1 MILAPT
7 SPSALVSSSMAPVA
21 KSARRAIRSDVRR
34 EEIIAAA
41 RELFETQGVT
51 KTSVKDITDHVGVT
65 RSLFYHYFTNKDEVI
80 SAVLDDLINDYL
92 EALTIWNN
100 ERKKG
105 CINQALIQVVHL
117 LRLGV
122 FENNEFHKAL
132 ATHENAAV
140 YLDFINRVADHTAR
154 YLMKTTVQDYAQ
166 HHNIWIDHLYETFYV
181 LIMGVIGYLR
191 THPDANDS
199 VLADVIAQT
208 LYLERPTI
216 LQGGK

>member
-1 MILAPT
+1 MATQPPT
-7 SPSALVSSSMAPVA
+7 TTRRIQRAARSD
-21 KSARRAIRSDVRR
+21 ARRD
-34 EEIIAAA
+34 EIVTVA
-41 RELFETQGVT
+41 RELFEEQGLS
-51 KTSVKDITDHVGVT
+51 KTSVKDITDRVGVT
-65 RSLFYHYFTNKDEVI
+65 RSLFYHYFANKDEVI

-92 EALTIWNN
+92 EALTIWNS
-100 ERKKG
+100 EREKG
-105 CINQALIQVVHL
+105 CIDQALIQIVRL

-132 ATHENAAV
+132 ATHENAAL

-154 YLMKTTVQDYAQ
+154 YLMETTVQDYAQ
-166 HHNIWIDHLYETFYV
+166 HHNIRIDHLYETFYV